1 MAVYACADLH
11 GQGWAWDAIKNRL
24 APSDYLYFLGDA
36 VDRGPD
42 GVRIMQ
48 EILDRPNTTYIQ
60 GNHEQ
65 MMLDGMHGYYDEMSL
80 WVYNGGSST
89 QKVLANMSETDV

>member
-36 VDRGPD
+36 GD
-42 GVRIMQ
+42 I
-48 EILDRPNTTYIQ
+48 
-60 GNHEQ
+60 
-65 MMLDGMHGYYDEMSL
+65 
-80 WVYNGGSST
+80 
-89 QKVLANMSETDV
+89 

>member
-36 VDRGPD
+36 ADRGRWPSIPQ
-42 GVRIMQ
+42 VR
-48 EILDRPNTTYIQ
+48 RCR
-60 GNHEQ
+60 
-65 MMLDGMHGYYDEMSL
+65 
-80 WVYNGGSST
+80 SSS
-89 QKVLANMSETDV
+89 AC